1 MAAAAAEAATTE
13 TNNNVF
19 NDKPTSLKATKIL
32 HKDHKKTNNGHIT
45 KYKKKQYSKQIN
57 TNPLSSSSPP
67 TRKNEVE
74 EFLISLRKN
83 LAFHRVFPQDE
94 KEAAILL
101 MALSCGY
108 VHQ

>member
-1 MAAAAAEAATTE
+1 MAAAAMAAAETSK
-13 TNNNVF
+13 NVF
-19 NDKPTSLKATKIL
+19 TDKPSSLKVTKTQ

-45 KYKKKQYSKQIN
+45 KYKKRQYSKQIN
-57 TNPLSSSSPP
+57 SNPLPSSSSPAK
-67 TRKNEVE
+67 KNCVE

-83 LAFHRVFPQDE
+83 LAFHGVFPQDE